1 MKNQTATQASVLH
14 ELEENA
20 KSFAPAP
27 EKGKKGKKISK
38 QLGDGLENV
47 ITGLGTEMD
56 KSTHNRWSH
65 SGRNYDHITL
75 SARYRE
81 DWLSQKIVDIIAEDC
96 TREWRHF
103 HEDTVAQEADEYFNV
118 QSLFC
123 DAMRWARLYGT
134 AYIVLDIKGAGGID
148 TPLKLDKLKKG
159 CISSMQVVDRTRL
172 VPMGTIDTTP
182 MSPNYGMP
190 EFYQFVG
197 NASPIHA
204 SRIIRFEGTKLPL
217 FEMMRNNYISDSILI
232 PMVGTIDN
240 FHMAAGAAASACVEI
255 NSDVVSI
262 EGLQELL
269 TNPEGEKALLKR
281 FRLMKQMKSAHN
293 VILMDSREEFQGK
306 NISLTGLQNL
316 IWEYLQIVSA
326 AVGIPATRFL
336 ATQPKG
342 LNASGDADISNYVD
356 TLKGHQKVD
365 LRPKLRTID
374 KIIQA
379 HFGLGDWKYEWCDL
393 FPESAAQAQERKKN
407 LCDSVANLVETGTI
421 TPEAGISILE
431 QAEVFGTLS
440 LGKAPAFL
448 PTSKPPPQ
456 GKANAT

>member
-1 MKNQTATQASVLH
+1 MRTCTLKNQTDIQASVLH
-14 ELEENA
+14 ELEKNA
-20 KSFAPAP
+20 GIEP
-27 EKGKKGKKISK
+27 KKKPRINKKM
-38 QLGDGLENV
+38 GDGLDNV
-47 ITGLGTEMD
+47 MTGLGTEMD
-56 KSTHNRWSH
+56 KSTHNRWTH
-65 SGRNYDHITL
+65 SGSNYDHVML

-123 DAMRWARLYGT
+123 DAQRWARLYGT
-134 AYIVLDIKGAGGID
+134 AYIVLDIKGSGPIN

-159 CISSMQVVDRTRL
+159 CVSSMQVVDRTRL

-190 EFYQFVG
+190 DFYQFVG

-217 FEMMRNNYISDSILI
+217 YEMMRNNYVSDSILI
-232 PMVGTIDN
+232 PLFTTIDN

-269 TNPEGEKALLKR
+269 SNPEGERALLKR
-281 FRLMKQMKSAHN
+281 FRMMKQMKSAHN
-293 VILMDSREEFQGK
+293 IILMDAREEFQGK

-356 TLKGHQKVD
+356 TLKGYQKVD
-365 LRPKLRTID
+365 LRPKLSIID

-393 FPESAAQAQERKKN
+393 FPESAAQAQERKKA
-407 LCDSVANLVETGTI
+407 LCDAIAKLVETGTI
-421 TPEAGISILE
+421 TPEAGIAVLE
-431 QAEVFGTLS
+431 QAEVFGTLK

-448 PTSKPPPQ
+448 PTSKPTPQ
-456 GKANAT
+456 GKANGS